1 MTKVILMIFL
11 FILIHTFMYLIL
23 MQHIKMIEREVSI
36 IAQFHIDLVNK
47 HIDYGWRYMDVLDE
61 ATEFMK
67 RMKIDRSRKYVD
79 DGK

>member
-11 FILIHTFMYLIL
+11 FILINTFMYLIL
-23 MQHIKMIEREVSI
+23 MQHIKLIERDISI

-61 ATEFMK
+61 ATEL
-67 RMKIDRSRKYVD
+67 IRSRKNEKEKD
-79 DGK
+79 I